1 MPARGSSSCGPRL
14 CILQPQRHPHPCIPA
29 LPVPV
34 HPPCPAL
41 PGPAYRSADLR
52 FDGGLQTIKV
62 LDERPL
68 TGDSLAQPR
77 LISQLPFSDSDVSS
91 RFSDKFLYSPEDPAP
106 AGVSWHCCSAV
117 ILCCTGRLRTARC
130 CCDWKQ

>member
-1 MPARGSSSCGPRL
+1 MYPTAAAAPSSL
-14 CILQPQRHPHPCIPA
+14 H
-29 LPVPV
+29 
-34 HPPCPAL
+34 PCPARACASAL
-41 PGPAYRSADLR
+41 PCPAYRSADLR

-68 TGDSLAQPR
+68 TGDSLALPR